1 MATPTNYT
9 HPQPAIPWPYPDD
22 RPQSDPPRWY
32 RRPEK
37 LAIVAVSV
45 VAIGALVVVLA
56 LAFNV
61 SRSTTGRAVSA
72 FPSEL
77 TASPPT
83 SSLPSWAPNE
93 PSQDRSRLDRST
105 YASIGARDF
114 ALMAKDPDAWNG
126 RRLIVYGVVT
136 QFDTNTG
143 PAAFRADTAA
153 TPNKNRYEYQQ
164 NTYIEARDPQ
174 IVADIVEDDW
184 VTMYVE
190 VAGSYAYPTQIGGAT
205 TAPMMFV
212 NIIEPISRSA
222 EPPIPAPVPSPTYVD
237 PEAASY
243 AQLRAIADSDR
254 PFVSAQLA
262 DHWVPQLSSKRP
274 GIVDKGI
281 VWDNVATL
289 NEHLLLRETFP
300 GVRLLWSGD
309 WSTFDASNFWVTVA
323 GVTFATADGALAW
336 CTNQAL
342 GPNDCY
348 AKLVSATHPVAGST
362 AHN

>member
-1 MATPTNYT
+1 
-9 HPQPAIPWPYPDD
+9 
-22 RPQSDPPRWY
+22 
-32 RRPEK
+32 
-37 LAIVAVSV
+37 
-45 VAIGALVVVLA
+45 
-56 LAFNV
+56 
-61 SRSTTGRAVSA
+61 
-72 FPSEL
+72 
-77 TASPPT
+77 
-83 SSLPSWAPNE
+83 
-93 PSQDRSRLDRST
+93 
-105 YASIGARDF
+105 
-114 ALMAKDPDAWNG
+114 
-126 RRLIVYGVVT
+126 
-136 QFDTNTG
+136 
-143 PAAFRADTAA
+143 
-153 TPNKNRYEYQQ
+153 
-164 NTYIEARDPQ
+164 
-174 IVADIVEDDW
+174 
-184 VTMYVE
+184 
-190 VAGSYAYPTQIGGAT
+190 
-205 TAPMMFV
+205 MMFV
-212 NIIEPISRSA
+212 NIIEPISRTA